1 MKGDE
6 KMNVIAVTGATGG
19 MGQALCE
26 ALTKAG
32 FALAICGR
40 DNEKLKVQEAYLRML
55 GKSPLVS
62 AAFDLCDEAAA
73 DSFFSEAE
81 EKLGK
86 IDALVHLA
94 GLSIPTQMDTVT
106 GQDFDRMMD
115 ANVKSAL
122 IAAKYYAKYAVAEGG
137 LIVNLGSMAAR
148 RANGSAPLYCAAK
161 AALNM
166 MSAGMQMQLAEKG
179 IRVTTLN
186 PGGTDT
192 PFWGDRKVDRSRMFS
207 PQDVIDVILFVLEH
221 PRIVFHSVDFE
232 STATIG

>member
-1 MKGDE
+1 MKGDV

-26 ALTKAG
+26 ALAKAG
-32 FALAICGR
+32 YTLALCGR
-40 DNEKLKVQEAYLRML
+40 DNEKLKAQEAHLRAL

-62 AAFDLCDEAAA
+62 AAFDLCDETAAEA
-73 DSFFSEAE
+73 FFAEAE
-81 EKLGK
+81 ERLGK
-86 IDALVHLA
+86 IDALIHLA

-106 GQDFDRMMD
+106 DQDFDRMMD

-122 IAAKYYAKYAVAEGG
+122 IAAKYFALHAADEGG
-137 LIVNLGSMAAR
+137 LIVNLGSMAAK
-148 RANGSAPLYCAAK
+148 RANGNAPLYCAAK

-166 MSAGMQMQLAEKG
+166 LSAGMQMQLAGKG

-192 PFWGDRKVDRSRMFS
+192 PFWGDRKVDRSRMLS
-207 PQDVIDVILFVLEH
+207 PQDVTDVILFVLEH

-232 STATIG
+232 SAATIG